1 MRKLAVG
8 IAGLAAWS
16 ASSFAQQPLPLLV
29 AIGTNSAGAEI
40 LVDRA
45 SLRASRPVDAP
56 RGVTTMLL
64 SAEIRSP
71 GGRRAGTQTERMQF
85 SFNCTARTLNV
96 LTYYKGWAN
105 GTRSHDWRAADLMRK
120 YESPRSG
127 SLAELAMIFA
137 CSGGRLPLPPAN
149 GTEAISDEDDG

>member
-1 MRKLAVG
+1 MRKFVS
-8 IAGLAAWS
+8 IAGLVAWS

-71 GGRRAGTQTERMQF
+71 GGRRAGMQTERMLF
-85 SFNCTARTLNV
+85 SFNCAARTLNV
-96 LTYYKGWAN
+96 LTYYKSWAN
-105 GTRSHDWRAADLMRK
+105 GARSHDWRAADLMRK
-120 YESPRSG
+120 YETPRSG
-127 SLAELAMIFA
+127 SLAELAMIYA

-149 GTEAISDEDDG
+149 GSETIGDEDDG

>member
-1 MRKLAVG
+1 MMRHSVAMLSAIMAVPV
-8 IAGLAAWS
+8 L
-16 ASSFAQQPLPLLV
+16 AQQPLPLLV

-45 SLRASRPVDAP
+45 SLRASRPVDGP

-71 GGRRAGTQTERMQF
+71 GGRRAGTQTERMLF
-85 SFNCTARTLNV
+85 SFNCAARTLNV

-120 YESPRSG
+120 YEAPRSG
-127 SLAELAMIFA
+127 SLAELAMIYA

-149 GTEAISDEDDG
+149 GSEAISDEDDG